1 MAVLEFK
8 EVRSL
13 RDCSR
18 RTMSQVRSTETSAE
32 GTEDGRRE
40 QMDRIAVWLGENAE
54 LQGKATP
61 EALPEL
67 EREQRMLERALKATR
82 ERLLRSVF

>member
-1 MAVLEFK
+1 MMRQA
-8 EVRSL
+8 RG
-13 RDCSR
+13 
-18 RTMSQVRSTETSAE
+18 TETSAE
-32 GTEDGRRE
+32 RIEDGLRE
-40 QMDRIAVWLGENAE
+40 QIDRIAGWLGENAE

-82 ERLLRSVF
+82 ERLSDPFSETREGFRGNR